1 MFYLAPLQ
9 GYTELEF
16 RRAYS
21 MVFSGLEGAV
31 SPFIPLASGAR
42 FRLKH
47 LHDVIPAEN
56 KSMKVI
62 PQVLGIEPEKFIAL
76 AHRLHEL
83 GYDEVNWNLGCPKRT
98 VAAKQRGCGIL
109 PFPDLLRTTL
119 EKIIPELPLKL
130 TIKTRLGHH
139 SPEEFYQ
146 LIKVYNDFPLH
157 SLIVHPRTGIQQY
170 EGDMFLN
177 ILDETIAE
185 IKHPLVFSGDVKDRA
200 SFLQLSARYPQID
213 DWMIGRGIL
222 TNPALPEIILG
233 KLGADDLE
241 IMRSRQLY
249 FHQELYCAIKAKFQ
263 RSQPILNKMKDY
275 WSYFSRW
282 FIDSEALFLR
292 LAHLNNLDEFMDAAR
307 RILNEQGLAAI
318 EGRPNRQVKTGAGG

>member
-1 MFYLAPLQ
+1 MLYLAPLQ
-9 GYTELEF
+9 GYTEVEF

-21 MVFSGLEGAV
+21 TVFGGIQAAV

-56 KSMKVI
+56 KSMTVI
-62 PQVLGIEPEKFIAL
+62 PQILGIEPDKFITL
-76 AHRLHEL
+76 AQRLHDL
-83 GYDEVNWNLGCPKRT
+83 GYEELNWNLGCPKRT
-98 VAAKQRGCGIL
+98 VAAKKRGCGIL
-109 PFPDLLRTTL
+109 PHPDLLRDIL

-130 TIKTRLGHH
+130 SIKTRLGHFK
-139 SPEEFYQ
+139 PEEFYA
-146 LIKVYNDFPLH
+146 LVKVYNDFPLH

-170 EGDMFLN
+170 EGDMFLD
-177 ILDETIAE
+177 ILDETTAE
-185 IKHPLVFSGDVKDRA
+185 IKHPLVFSGDVRDRS
-200 SFLQLSARYPQID
+200 SFLQFSGRYPQID

-222 TNPALPEIILG
+222 TNPALAEIILG
-233 KLGADDLE
+233 KEGAGDLE
-241 IMRSRQLY
+241 ILRSRQLY

-282 FIDSEALFLR
+282 FIDSEALFQK
-292 LAHLNNLDEFMDAAR
+292 LAHCNNLDDFMDAAK
-307 RILNEQGLAAI
+307 RILNEQPLATL
-318 EGRPNRQVKTGAGG
+318 EGRPNRQVKIGMES